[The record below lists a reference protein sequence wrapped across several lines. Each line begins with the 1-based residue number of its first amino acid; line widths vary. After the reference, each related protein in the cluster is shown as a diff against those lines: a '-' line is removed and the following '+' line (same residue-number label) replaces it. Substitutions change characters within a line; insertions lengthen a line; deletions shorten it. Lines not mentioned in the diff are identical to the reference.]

1 MKIEIKDRALFAKN
15 ALEISIIILLCVC
28 FAWQLKTN
36 ISLKQ
41 ELNTKREEFKEARYA
56 SRRLKKLQRQIQEMQ
71 EREKT
76 INNMV
81 TRNEQQP
88 LGLVRTLSGL
98 AADTG
103 LKNAAFTIKGK
114 KAAPPGTQ
122 AMEAPLPAGIDS
134 GTQAMEAPLP
144 AGIDSL
150 RLEMSFEAAL
160 AQTLDF
166 LKKTTDIERVVEVE
180 KAEIERKKEILPRQ
194 KVTLELVAYT
204 FSGEN

>member
-1 MKIEIKDRALFAKN
+1 MKIEIKNNPLFVKNAIAVSVIALLFA
-15 ALEISIIILLCVC
+15 C
-28 FAWQLKTN
+28 FLWQIRTN

-41 ELNTKREEFKEARYA
+41 ELNTKKEEFKEARSA
-56 SRRLKKLQRQIQEMQ
+56 SRRLKKLQRQILALE

-76 INNMV
+76 INSMV
-81 TRNEQQP
+81 PRNEQQP

-103 LKNAAFTIKGK
+103 LKNAAFTIKGG
-114 KAAPPGTQ
+114 KAAPSDAQ
-122 AMEAPLPAGIDS
+122 
-134 GTQAMEAPLP
+134 APLP

-166 LKKTTDIERVVEVE
+166 LKRAAGIERVVAVE
-180 KAEIERKKEILPRQ
+180 KVEIERKKEILPCQ

>member
-1 MKIEIKDRALFAKN
+1 MKIEIKNNPLFAKN
-15 ALEISIIILLCVC
+15 AIAASLIALLFAC
-28 FAWQLKTN
+28 FLWQVRTN

-41 ELNTKREEFKEARYA
+41 ELNTKRGEFKEAKSA
-56 SRRLKKLQRQIQEMQ
+56 SKRLKKLQQQIQELE

-76 INNMV
+76 INSMV

-88 LGLVRTLSGL
+88 LGLVRALSGL
-98 AADTG
+98 AADAG
-103 LKNAAFTIKGK
+103 LKNAAFTIKAK
-114 KAAPPGTQ
+114 KADASDTQ
-122 AMEAPLPAGIDS
+122 AMEAPLPAG
-134 GTQAMEAPLP
+134 L
-144 AGIDSL
+144 DSL

-166 LKKTTDIERVVEVE
+166 LKKAAKIERVVAAE
-180 KAEIERKKEILPRQ
+180 KIEIGREKEISPRQ